1 MGDSI
6 LLAAFGEKLN
16 FHQGHLNNMIEITQN
31 LNTSEGESGDILT
44 FDGTFWRASAN
55 GAQTAADGAVTA
67 ANTAQARADAAHV
80 TLSSHATDI
89 AVNTAKVSCPVWV
102 PTLDPGYAAY
112 TVATGATDFANM
124 VTLAPNNIVASTNT
138 PLIKMFSNTT
148 NGNNYLEVKNR
159 DDNNVL
165 IGDPNNTEG
174 TDNVEI
180 TFTLSIPISG
190 VTKIVIGTG
199 GAPLASINGG
209 AFSSLS
215 GTSSHIAVNTL
226 YDSPTTISLRSIA
239 IKKIVSGANAS
250 LRWNYIKVNDVLLV
264 DGTTPA
270 GLTYSESY
278 IANAIPSANI
288 AAIASN
294 TAAIAAKVSSPVWLP
309 TLDPGYAP
317 YTVLHGAN
325 DFENMV
331 TYGSNVTLPNANAS
345 TLKMFDNTT
354 SAGSYAEFRNAVADG
369 NDNVEVT
376 FTLVTPITEVTK
388 IVVGT
393 GNVNSASI
401 NGEAFVNVTETG
413 QRKVNTL
420 YDNSATPIN
429 LTSITLKRNLNNATG
444 SMFWAYIKVN
454 DVLLVRNQIPVGL
467 NYVIDTYV
475 DNALPSAT
483 EAAITANTAK
493 VSCPVWVPATDPS
506 YVTQAELATVVPAL
520 GTAGQVLTVNSGA
533 TAAEWAAPSGGG
545 PEYAHY
551 VTTLNMQNFHTI
563 FRIGQ
568 STLYTAS
575 DVTANGGTLLT
586 YNQKDNPVT
595 FDHANG
601 KWDVNSGKGGVF
613 KIECAIV
620 YDLQQNKETK
630 IRLQIFKVDSSGNA
644 TTQHGLNH
652 GMHLPNN
659 TVMEPDTVRMVTTLA
674 LTDAE
679 SFYLQ
684 SSSISVLNGV
694 SNMNLKIKGYSNSVG
709 YETQIIITR
718 LHELPPIVVPQPSNE
733 FDFRSASIQT
743 NNVFI
748 GGTQVGVIVR
758 DGNTQET
765 TVSSI
770 DGLVGSTNEYFQF
783 NPTWALKQ
791 TANDSLSIEMFFKL
805 TGGSTQSYNSI
816 FNAFNGSATSGSSST
831 DNFSIERHFGND
843 NIQFF
848 TNFPHSKLITN
859 ESPMPGMNGV
869 FAHMV
874 FIYEHANNGRR
885 HIYLNGVET
894 NNSQDDAGLWSY
906 FGTHT
911 HMNLGRTPYS
921 TSDNGIEFIR
931 YFRHY
936 NVVLTPQ
943 QITILYNNRLA

>member
-1 MGDSI
+1 M
-6 LLAAFGEKLN
+6 
-16 FHQGHLNNMIEITQN
+16 
-31 LNTSEGESGDILT
+31 
-44 FDGTFWRASAN
+44 
-55 GAQTAADGAVTA
+55 
-67 ANTAQARADAAHV
+67 
-80 TLSSHATDI
+80 
-89 AVNTAKVSCPVWV
+89 
-102 PTLDPGYAAY
+102 
-112 TVATGATDFANM
+112 
-124 VTLAPNNIVASTNT
+124 
-138 PLIKMFSNTT
+138 
-148 NGNNYLEVKNR
+148 
-159 DDNNVL
+159 
-165 IGDPNNTEG
+165 
-174 TDNVEI
+174 
-180 TFTLSIPISG
+180 
-190 VTKIVIGTG
+190 
-199 GAPLASINGG
+199 
-209 AFSSLS
+209 
-215 GTSSHIAVNTL
+215 
-226 YDSPTTISLRSIA
+226 
-239 IKKIVSGANAS
+239 
-250 LRWNYIKVNDVLLV
+250 
-264 DGTTPA
+264 
-270 GLTYSESY
+270 
-278 IANAIPSANI
+278 
-288 AAIASN
+288 
-294 TAAIAAKVSSPVWLP
+294 
-309 TLDPGYAP
+309 
-317 YTVLHGAN
+317 
-325 DFENMV
+325 
-331 TYGSNVTLPNANAS
+331 
-345 TLKMFDNTT
+345 
-354 SAGSYAEFRNAVADG
+354 
-369 NDNVEVT
+369 
-376 FTLVTPITEVTK
+376 
-388 IVVGT
+388 
-393 GNVNSASI
+393 
-401 NGEAFVNVTETG
+401 
-413 QRKVNTL
+413 
-420 YDNSATPIN
+420 
-429 LTSITLKRNLNNATG
+429 
-444 SMFWAYIKVN
+444 
-454 DVLLVRNQIPVGL
+454 
-467 NYVIDTYV
+467 
-475 DNALPSAT
+475 
-483 EAAITANTAK
+483 
-493 VSCPVWVPATDPS
+493 
-506 YVTQAELATVVPAL
+506 
-520 GTAGQVLTVNSGA
+520 
-533 TAAEWAAPSGGG
+533 
-545 PEYAHY
+545 
-551 VTTLNMQNFHTI
+551 
-563 FRIGQ
+563 
-568 STLYTAS
+568 
-575 DVTANGGTLLT
+575 
-586 YNQKDNPVT
+586 T